1 MRAEA
6 FKSEFLSRLHK
17 LQDNPYAYG
26 NLTVRSLLDLR
37 EHCLAEFDFH
47 DPYLKQKRKENE
59 QAVELFPAR
68 LQHLSQL
75 NWEKR
80 LVQVHIFFSN
90 KRYITT
96 NSIDWRHFS
105 WPLDSSP
112 EMCLTGEQRRWH
124 FWWRKGSWL
133 VKYTHYDEHG
143 TDTMGRYQ
151 DPRAYMGHLISNF

>member
-75 NWEKR
+75 TWEKR
-80 LVQVHIFFSN
+80 MVQVHVYFSSTSDALQ
-90 KRYITT
+90 IQL
-96 NSIDWRHFS
+96 IDVISVGHWI
-105 WPLDSSP
+105 P
-112 EMCLTGEQRRWH
+112 RR
-124 FWWRKGSWL
+124 KC
-133 VKYTHYDEHG
+133 V
-143 TDTMGRYQ
+143 
-151 DPRAYMGHLISNF
+151 